1 MVSDHCAAALKRL
14 SFNHVRLST
23 EVVIG
28 FIDPPYQVNE
38 SDGSVNLT
46 IGVLTG
52 ILQRQVVLS
61 LSTSDD
67 TALSKL

>member
-1 MVSDHCAAALKRL
+1 MVSDHCAAALKQL
-14 SFNHVRLST
+14 SFNHVCLST

-52 ILQRQVVLS
+52 NLQRQVVLR

-67 TALSKL
+67 TALSK